1 MRLLASVTFVVALEI
16 AACFIACLNMVP
28 INPSQSNGIQLDI
41 GSQQESIIRVLSC
54 IYNASGGTLMLL
66 DYIIGLLMTTEKEGL
81 LQFGMPR

>member
-54 IYNASGGTLMLL
+54 NASGGTLMLL